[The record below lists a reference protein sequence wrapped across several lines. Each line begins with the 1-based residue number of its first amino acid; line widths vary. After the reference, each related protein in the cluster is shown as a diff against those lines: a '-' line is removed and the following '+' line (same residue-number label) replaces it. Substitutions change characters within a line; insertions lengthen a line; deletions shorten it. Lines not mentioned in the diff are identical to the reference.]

1 MDKHFE
7 QLLLDYSQAPTN
19 EERERIEQALWKQ
32 FGHRKAIFVL
42 DMSSFSLLTQKYGVV
57 HYLSLL
63 KRMQNTALPV
73 VEAHQGE
80 VVKFEADNCYAM
92 FDDVLS
98 AVQTSIELNRAFD
111 DMNEYT
117 DDPFD
122 IRISIGIDFG
132 DVLLIGGPDYFGDSV
147 NRACKLGEDV
157 AGPGEILLTAEAFEQ
172 LPKNAGFRGEALELS
187 ISGIKLEA
195 VNLDY

>member
-7 QLLLDYSQAPTN
+7 QLLLAYSQAPTN